1 VDRTPAVMGSTSTSA
16 PRAPDETESTSS
28 HSVEIESNES
38 PTGVFERPPFS
49 LFWQDR
55 WIQLVILT
63 AVVAYAVST
72 QLVHRVGGYNTFWD
86 GWEYNIA
93 FTLPV
98 IPMLRRA
105 RRSKP
110 QRIAWRLLAL
120 GVVLNTVATLV
131 YTYHDQNLN
140 PIPSPAPSDAF
151 YIASYLMFIIGVALL
166 TQGRLG
172 RVHASVRLDGAI
184 AGLAMAS
191 LAGMLWFEPLLK
203 VSGHPMQIIV
213 GMAYPL
219 TDLVLMV
226 LLIAGLA
233 PNRYRPNWSTS
244 FLMAGVLCWVI
255 GDVIYLK
262 QQAAGTYVQSTILDC
277 TWPFGVFLM
286 GLAASTNDRRLSR
299 DLRAAENATYDITL
313 MPVAAGLLSI
323 VVIAFFFGRHDTS
336 LVVISL
342 ALGSLILVIARMW
355 LTLSEE
361 RQMVRESDKDA
372 RTDALTGLPNRRS
385 FFDDFELNFGSA
397 PSGGAGVIL
406 IDLDGFK
413 DVNDTLGHLI
423 GDDLLRVVSRRFE
436 ASLDG
441 LGIIAR
447 LGGDE
452 FAFALA
458 THSEAAITQV
468 ARQLVASLVDP
479 CVLDGVS
486 VRVGASAGVALSEI
500 DGQSIAELLRA
511 ADVAMYEAK
520 RARSGVSVYR
530 SANDPNS
537 REQLELVGALHD
549 AIEYRRLTL
558 NYQPTLDLATGEIC
572 GVEALARWRHEE
584 LGMIAPDVFIPIA
597 ENAGL
602 MPELTRL
609 VLEMAVEKA
618 AHIDTTGKSISM
630 NVNISRLD
638 LLDDELPS
646 FIERLLGE
654 HDYPA
659 QRLTLEITETTLS
672 SDPDQTARAIQ
683 RLRSL
688 GVRISIDD
696 YGVGYSSMSQLL
708 ALEID
713 ELKVD
718 KSFLIQLS
726 SDERAQAIVRSATE
740 LAHALG
746 LRLVTEGIEEGAVL
760 DLVRRLGADIG
771 QGYFIATPMT
781 SEQLDVFLA
790 RSEFGR
796 NLLALSAQ
804 PTDTPA

>member
-1 VDRTPAVMGSTSTSA
+1 MIAAPTPDSVSA
-16 PRAPDETESTSS
+16 SNDAHVNGAPTVQIEP
-28 HSVEIESNES
+28 VEHPE
-38 PTGVFERPPFS
+38 GVFKNPPFS

-55 WIQLVILT
+55 WIQLAILAT
-63 AVVAYAVST
+63 VVAYALST
-72 QLVHRVGGYNTFWD
+72 QPVHRVAGYNTFWD

-93 FTLPV
+93 FTLPI

-105 RRSKP
+105 NRSQS
-110 QRIAWRLLAL
+110 QRVAWRLLAL
-120 GVVLNTVATLV
+120 GVVLNTAATLV
-131 YTYHDQNLN
+131 YTYHDQNLV
-140 PIPSPAPSDAF
+140 PIPSPALSDAF
-151 YIASYLMFIIGVALL
+151 YLASYALFIAGVAIL
-166 TQGRLG
+166 TQSRLG

-203 VSGHPMQIIV
+203 VSGHPLQIIV

-219 TDLVLMV
+219 TDLVLLV

-233 PNRYRPNWSTS
+233 PNRYRPNWSTA

-286 GLAASTNDRRLSR
+286 GLAASTDDRRRSR
-299 DLRAAENATYDITL
+299 DLRAAESATYDITL
-313 MPVAAGLLSI
+313 MPVGAGLLSI
-323 VVIAFFFGRHDTS
+323 VVLAFFFGRHDSS
-336 LVVISL
+336 LIVISL

-355 LTLSEE
+355 LTLGEE
-361 RQMVRESDKDA
+361 RQLVRESDKDA

-385 FFDDFELNFGSA
+385 FFEDFELNFGA
-397 PSGGAGVIL
+397 LGTDTVGVIL
-406 IDLDGFK
+406 IDPDGFK

-436 ASLDG
+436 SCLDER
-441 LGIIAR
+441 GIMAR

-452 FAFALA
+452 FAFAA
-458 THSEAAITQV
+458 RVGDESAITKI
-468 ARQLVASLVDP
+468 ARELVAALSDP

-486 VRVGASAGVALSEI
+486 VRVGASAGVALTSTGET
-500 DGQSIAELLRA
+500 IAELLRA
-511 ADVAMYEAK
+511 ADVAMYDAK
-520 RARSGVSVYR
+520 RLRTGVSIYR
-530 SANDPNS
+530 AVNDPNS
-537 REQLELVGALHD
+537 REQLELVGALHE
-549 AIEYRRLTL
+549 AIESRALTL
-558 NYQPTLDLATGEIC
+558 NFQPTLDLATGEIC
-572 GVEALARWRHEE
+572 GVEALARWRHEQ
-584 LGMIAPDVFIPIA
+584 LGSVAPDVFIPIA

-609 VLEMAVEKA
+609 VLEMAVDKA
-618 AHIDTTGKSISM
+618 AHIDTTGRTINMS
-630 NVNISRLD
+630 VNISRLD
-638 LLDDELPS
+638 LLDDELPA
-646 FIERLLGE
+646 FIERLLAKYG
-654 HDYPA
+654 YPA

-672 SDPDQTARAIQ
+672 SDPEQTAQSIQ
-683 RLRSL
+683 RLRIL

-708 ALEID
+708 GLEID

-771 QGYFIATPMT
+771 QGYYIATPMT
-781 SEQLDVFLA
+781 SDQLDEFLSRPA
-790 RSEFGR
+790 IGQI
-796 NLLALSAQ
+796 LLAESVR
-804 PTDTPA
+804 PATTTR